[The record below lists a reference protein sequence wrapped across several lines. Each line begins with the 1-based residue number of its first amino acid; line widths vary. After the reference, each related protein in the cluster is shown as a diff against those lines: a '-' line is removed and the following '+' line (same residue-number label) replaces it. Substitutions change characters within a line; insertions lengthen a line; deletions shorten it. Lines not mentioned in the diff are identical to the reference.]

1 MLTRLLTRTNGLIGT
16 VVGLILAL
24 VGVVSLLALGHHKI
38 GIGLIVVGVLVLAAG
53 AYAFM
58 TSSKVSATA

>member
-24 VGVVSLLALGHHKI
+24 VGVVALVALGHHKA
-38 GIGLIVVGVLVLAAG
+38 GIGLLVVGVILLGVG
-53 AYAFM
+53 VYAFM
-58 TSSKVSATA
+58 TSPKATSTV

>member
-24 VGVVSLLALGHHKI
+24 VGVISFMALGHHKI
-38 GIGLIVVGVLVLAAG
+38 GIGLIVVGVVVLAVG
-53 AYAFM
+53 VYAFM
-58 TSSKVSATA
+58 TSSKASAPA